1 MYSVVLAAMMSTS
14 TAAPDCWWKCCY
26 PPPRVYTCCG
36 GCYGGYIAYRP
47 VVYAPYAS
55 CYGCYGYPVV
65 AYSCGGCYGSA
76 AVAMP
81 MYAPSAPAVR
91 SQEPP
96 QAKPLPAP
104 KQGAI
109 DSNKA
114 TVVFKAPLD
123 VKISIEGN
131 VIKRTNIE
139 EAFAT
144 PVLENGKTYSYNVQA
159 TKEED
164 GKNVSFSKKVSIKPG
179 TSVVVEFEEFKATQ
193 TVAR

>member
-14 TAAPDCWWKCCY
+14 TAAPDCWLRCCY

-36 GCYGGYIAYRP
+36 GCYGHLAYRP
-47 VVYAPYAS
+47 VIYAPYAS
-55 CYGCYGYPVV
+55 CYGCYGYPV
-65 AYSCGGCYGSA
+65 ASYSCGGCYGSA
-76 AVAMP
+76 AVSMP
-81 MYAPSAPAVR
+81 MYSPSAPAK

-131 VIKRTNIE
+131 LINRTSTE
-139 EAFAT
+139 ESFAT
-144 PVLENGKTYSYNVQA
+144 PVLENGKTYSYNIQA

-179 TSVVVEFEEFKATQ
+179 TSVVVEFAEFNTTQ

>member
-36 GCYGGYIAYRP
+36 GCYGHLAYRP
-47 VVYAPYAS
+47 VIYAPYA
-55 CYGCYGYPVV
+55 YGYPVA

-76 AVAMP
+76 AVSMP
-81 MYAPSAPAVR
+81 MYAPSAPAK

-131 VIKRTNIE
+131 VINRTSTE

-179 TSVVVEFEEFKATQ
+179 TSVVVEFAEFNTTQ

>member
-36 GCYGGYIAYRP
+36 GCYGHLAYRP
-47 VVYAPYAS
+47 VIYAPYAS
-55 CYGCYGYPVV
+55 CFGCYGYPVV
-65 AYSCGGCYGSA
+65 AYSCGGCHGSA
-76 AVAMP
+76 AVTMP
-81 MYAPSAPAVR
+81 MYAPSAPAN

-131 VIKRTNIE
+131 VINRTSTE

-179 TSVVVEFEEFKATQ
+179 TSVVVEFAEFNTTQ

>member
-14 TAAPDCWWKCCY
+14 TAAPDCWWRCCY
-26 PPPRVYTCCG
+26 PPPRVYSCCG
-36 GCYGGYIAYRP
+36 GCYGYVAYRP

-55 CYGCYGYPVV
+55 CFGCYGYPVAV
-65 AYSCGGCYGSA
+65 YSCGGCYGSP
-76 AVAMP
+76 AVAAP
-81 MYAPSAPAVR
+81 MAAPSAPAK
-91 SQEPP
+91 P
-96 QAKPLPAP
+96 QAQPLPAP

-109 DSNKA
+109 NANKA

-131 VIKRTNIE
+131 VINRTNVE

-144 PVLENGKTYSYNVQA
+144 PALENGKTYSYNILA

-164 GKNVSFSKKVSIKPG
+164 GKNVSFSKKVSVTPG
-179 TSVVVEFEEFKATQ
+179 TSVVVEFVEFNTTQ
-193 TVAR
+193 TVSR

>member
-26 PPPRVYTCCG
+26 PPPRVYSCCG
-36 GCYGGYIAYRP
+36 GCYGHIAYRP
-47 VVYAPYAS
+47 LVYAPYAS
-55 CYGCYGYPVV
+55 YYSYPVV

-81 MYAPSAPAVR
+81 MYAPSAPATR

-123 VKISIEGN
+123 VMISIEGT
-131 VIKRTNIE
+131 VINRTNTE
-139 EAFAT
+139 ESFAT

-159 TKEED
+159 TKEEN

-179 TSVVVEFEEFKATQ
+179 TSVVVEFAEFDTTQ